1 MESKAKN
8 SEKSSG
14 VLEAWTPE
22 KRYERPLS
30 EGGVPFSIESDYMP
44 AGDQPRAIS
53 ELIAGLK
60 SGDRQ
65 EQGLPSRAGLACGLF
80 CFAWSKF
87 FWHFSWLRFL
97 SVVA

>member
-14 VLEAWTPE
+14 LLEAWTPE

-60 SGDRQ
+60 VVNMIKFCWALLAQVKLLQLHRSSRSFK
-65 EQGLPSRAGLACGLF
+65 GLQ
-80 CFAWSKF
+80 
-87 FWHFSWLRFL
+87 
-97 SVVA
+97 